1 MEFPQDLSES
11 FRYSD
16 IAVTIL
22 NNALVL
28 GSIPLDFTQQAD
40 IPIAISTSLVPNT
53 VGAFAGDVYTLL
65 TNSNPSQGMATI
77 TANGLFTF
85 TPITPMTSSVTI
97 TYKVCRASNA
107 MTCSTNTI
115 QINVVFTNYCP
126 LETPDDTLWNYKLTN
141 VGLAPITVAN
151 TFEGT
156 GFPRLSNLGNNS
168 SPPGYSTTPNVPK
181 LNKIRWV
188 VGSVTGVSGG
198 VNWRIPAPVGA
209 TNQFLAITSSSSGSN
224 TTPIEYRLTLRDS
237 GGTGRVYSLGIIAPN
252 DLIELEHAPIINSAN
267 INAGVK
273 VKVNGTPITLGTDLT
288 TSLGYNVTNSSLS
301 FNDRRN
307 IGCFLAVD
315 SSWLMHVTNTQGQ
328 PTDLAR
334 QTLDGSVFPS
344 VPFTTATTNN
354 SGTLVLPTPSYATDR
369 AEFGIRSGY
378 GSGILFQWVPLT
390 TAPFVATSYIIGNTL
405 GIAYYN
411 GSGFS
416 LKSYT
421 LPDLAGDWVIIK
433 QVTGVPNVFK
443 DNIQLTPDTSNVLN
457 TSPTNYGF
465 HWNKGLAYYR
475 HK

>member
-1 MEFPQDLSES
+1 
-11 FRYSD
+11 
-16 IAVTIL
+16 
-22 NNALVL
+22 
-28 GSIPLDFTQQAD
+28 
-40 IPIAISTSLVPNT
+40 
-53 VGAFAGDVYTLL
+53 
-65 TNSNPSQGMATI
+65 MATI

-97 TYKVCRASNA
+97 TYKVCRATNA

-115 QINVVFTNYCP
+115 QINVVFTNYCS
-126 LETPDDTLWNYKLTN
+126 LETPNDTLWNYKVAN
-141 VGLAPITVAN
+141 VGLAPVVATN

-156 GFPRLSNLGNNS
+156 GFPRPSNLGSNNGAGYNAT
-168 SPPGYSTTPNVPK
+168 PGVPQ

-188 VGSVTGVSGG
+188 VGSTTGVIGG
-198 VNWRIPAPVGA
+198 VNWGIPAPVGA
-209 TNQFLAITSSSSGSN
+209 TNQFLAITSTSGGSY

-288 TSLGYNVTNSSLS
+288 ISLGFNVTTASLA

-307 IGCFLAVD
+307 IGCFLAMD
-315 SSWLMHVTNTQGQ
+315 SSWLIHVTNTQGQ

-334 QTLDGSVFPS
+334 QSLNGGVFPS
-344 VPFTTATTNN
+344 APFTAATTNN
-354 SGTLVLPTPSYATDR
+354 SGTLVLPTPAYATDR
-369 AEFGIRSGY
+369 IEFGIRSGY
-378 GSGILFQWVPLT
+378 GSGILFQWATLA
-390 TAPFVATSYIIGNTL
+390 TAPFIRFAAIIGNSFF
-405 GIAYYN
+405 IAYYN
-411 GSGFS
+411 GSGLSFR
-416 LKSYT
+416 SYT

-443 DNIQLTPDTSNVLN
+443 DNIQLTPDTSTVPSTYPANF
-457 TSPTNYGF
+457 GF
-465 HWNKGLAYYR
+465 HWDKGLSYYR